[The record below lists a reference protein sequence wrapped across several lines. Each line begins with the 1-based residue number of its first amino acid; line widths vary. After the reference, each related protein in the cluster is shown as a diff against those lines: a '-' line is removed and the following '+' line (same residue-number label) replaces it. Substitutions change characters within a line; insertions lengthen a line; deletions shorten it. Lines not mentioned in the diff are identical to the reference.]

1 MASFEDFDTLAEG
14 WLNVSVAVGQN
25 AGTNLTI
32 QNLGQVNIRVEAS
45 LQEPT
50 SLKHGVRIAAKSPAY
65 SDLSPNEFVW
75 VRSVG
80 SKPSRI
86 NVQVS

>member
-1 MASFEDFDTLAEG
+1 MASFEDFDILAEG
-14 WLNVSVAVGQN
+14 WLNVSVAVGQS

-32 QNLGQVNIRVEAS
+32 QNLGNVNIRVEAS
-45 LQEPT
+45 LSEPE
-50 SLKHGVRIAAKSPAY
+50 SLKHGARIAAKSFAY
-65 SDLSPNEFVW
+65 SDLAPNEYVW

-80 SKPSRI
+80 DKPSRI